1 MAAKRPAAVATSAS
15 EMPGPMT
22 ERLVAPVVLIF
33 WNASRIPQ
41 TVPKR
46 PMKGEVLPTEADK
59 ARLPKILEE
68 AVIPSWVKRCGER
81 CGDIYNQ
88 VIAPISG
95 VKYVKR

>member
-1 MAAKRPAAVATSAS
+1 
-15 EMPGPMT
+15 MT
-22 ERLVAPVVLIF
+22 E
-33 WNASRIPQ
+33 
-41 TVPKR
+41 VP
-46 PMKGEVLPTEADK
+46 PSEADK